1 MMREQAILA
10 KVAQLTDDDV
20 ATDHMSYLLSALRGG
35 ISNQG
40 GPAIGELQGSE
51 RNRSRKAMGMQHH
64 MSMSAPY

>member
-20 ATDHMSYLLSALRGG
+20 ATDDMSYLLSALRGG

-51 RNRSRKAMGMQHH
+51 RNRSREAMGMQHH
-64 MSMSAPY
+64 MSMSGPN